1 MATNDMVTT
10 NAGNSHSFIPRKRKG
25 ERVDAEWRIDQ
36 SRGQGEWN
44 LSKRRKG
51 PKGRRYDP
59 GPTGRTGPVMQR
71 RNGDNDIRSKP
82 WRERWREQKRNKWAR
97 WVTAR
102 RKSRANGCLNA
113 RSARSALPRTSFPVV
128 LTLATSEKFNNPTN
142 GLAVAYYSYTH
153 DPCGRVAAN
162 STLNGVTIEFRPWII
177 GDFDRSS
184 RNFSSP
190 FLPRIYCSSFWFSA
204 IVLFSPSRKKRLIFS
219 SNFVVKIFKDG
230 FGWFYRILAIAD
242 AMNSLSDSLFYIIS
256 RIDILK
262 LNFTL
267 FVHARPLLIAINKRA
282 TCRYY

>member
-1 MATNDMVTT
+1 MATNVMVTT
-10 NAGNSHSFIPRKRKG
+10 NAGNSRSFIPRKRKG

-128 LTLATSEKFNNPTN
+128 PTLATSEKFNNPTN

-177 GDFDRSS
+177 GDLPTDPPEIFHPRSFLAFIALPFDS
-184 RNFSSP
+184 RLLSF
-190 FLPRIYCSSFWFSA
+190 FLP
-204 IVLFSPSRKKRLIFS
+204 LGK
-219 SNFVVKIFKDG
+219 N
-230 FGWFYRILAIAD
+230 GWYF
-242 AMNSLSDSLFYIIS
+242 
-256 RIDILK
+256 
-262 LNFTL
+262 
-267 FVHARPLLIAINKRA
+267 RA
-282 TCRYY
+282 TLSWRFLKMDLDDFTGYSR